1 VVCAA
6 QTSDGTGR
14 GETIVLER
22 HEIEQR
28 VDGRLDEPVWASLA
42 VHGIF
47 FVTNPDTLETPP
59 YDTRVRIYYSTKGLH
74 VGVEADQPPETLSP
88 RLSGRDTW
96 VLGRDW
102 IHVSLD
108 TSGTGR
114 YGFFFELNLGDSL
127 SDGTILPERQFS
139 FDWDGPWRG
148 ATAETGSG
156 WTAEFFIPWGT
167 LSMPHAEGAREMGL
181 YVSRGVGHQE
191 ESYAWPALPMTQ
203 PVFLSGMQRLEM
215 GGVDPRQQYN
225 FYPYASVTRD
235 EVDGDTEFKAGA
247 DLFWRPSSNF
257 QLNAT
262 LNPDFGAVES
272 DDVVINLTATETFFP
287 EKRLFFL
294 EGQQIFNA
302 TPRADTRSFGI
313 GNRGAPYTMINTRR
327 IGGQPESPEL
337 PDGSEVLQRD
347 EIQPVDLLG
356 AAKVTGQIGGF
367 RYGVLG
373 AFEDEVS
380 FRVTDADGTERIQK
394 QDGNDYGAARLL
406 WEGNRGGRYRA
417 LGLLTT
423 AVQKGIE
430 SGDVYATGIDWH
442 YYTVNSKLK
451 IDGQAITS
459 DIDGIGRG

>member
-1 VVCAA
+1 
-6 QTSDGTGR
+6 
-14 GETIVLER
+14 
-22 HEIEQR
+22 
-28 VDGRLDEPVWASLA
+28 
-42 VHGIF
+42 
-47 FVTNPDTLETPP
+47 
-59 YDTRVRIYYSTKGLH
+59 
-74 VGVEADQPPETLSP
+74 
-88 RLSGRDTW
+88 
-96 VLGRDW
+96 
-102 IHVSLD
+102 
-108 TSGTGR
+108 
-114 YGFFFELNLGDSL
+114 
-127 SDGTILPERQFS
+127 
-139 FDWDGPWRG
+139 
-148 ATAETGSG
+148 
-156 WTAEFFIPWGT
+156 
-167 LSMPHAEGAREMGL
+167 MPHAEGAREMGL

-373 AFEDEVS
+373 AFEDQVS
-380 FRVTDADGTERIQK
+380 FRVTDADGTERVQK

-459 DIDGIGRG
+459 DIDGIGRGYGGFMDFEYAHRQGLNTRVGLEYFDAQHPGRARVLR